1 MDVGVMAVADE
12 LSGQYSI
19 KCCCCA
25 IEGWQN
31 TYDMEVHM
39 KQRYGTEFFHTQKIT
54 PPDIHP
60 HLLKV
65 HEDQTV
71 DVSTM
76 RGM

>member
-1 MDVGVMAVADE
+1 
-12 LSGQYSI
+12 
-19 KCCCCA
+19 
-25 IEGWQN
+25 
-31 TYDMEVHM
+31 M

-65 HEDQTV
+65 YEDQTV